1 MGRIARKLEE
11 KEKAEKIERSK
22 KQLLAL
28 IAELKLI
35 IQRYQQT
42 KNAGD
47 NATFFLNYLFA
58 LLLLTKSYARD

>member
-35 IQRYQQT
+35 IQRYQ
-42 KNAGD
+42 KKRRG
-47 NATFFLNYLFA
+47 
-58 LLLLTKSYARD
+58 